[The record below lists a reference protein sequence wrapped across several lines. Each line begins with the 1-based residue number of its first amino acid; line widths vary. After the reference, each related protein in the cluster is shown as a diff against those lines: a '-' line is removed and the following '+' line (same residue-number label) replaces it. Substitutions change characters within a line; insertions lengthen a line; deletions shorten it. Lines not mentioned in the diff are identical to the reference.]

1 MMDFAL
7 ARLNMVESQI
17 RTNKVSSR
25 RLLELLEK
33 LPRERFVG
41 KGQESIAYV
50 DRDLKIGT
58 ERYLMDPMVLARLL
72 QAADPGP
79 GDMVLDI
86 ACGSAYSTSL
96 LAGLAATVVALECEP
111 QLVTYGNEILNELG
125 IDNAV
130 VVEGQLSGGYP
141 KQGPYDVIVI
151 GGAVQFIPEAI
162 TDQLAEGGRLA
173 TVLVDAEGLGR
184 AVLVQRMNGLLSQRV
199 LFDAN
204 SKPLKEFQKAS
215 EFVF

>member
-1 MMDFAL
+1 MTDFAL

-17 RTNKVSSR
+17 RTNKVSSP
-25 RLLELLEK
+25 RLIELLEK
-33 LPRERFVG
+33 LPRERFVR

-50 DRDLKIGT
+50 DRDLKIGDD
-58 ERYLMDPMVLARLL
+58 RYLMDPMVLARLL

-79 GDMVLDI
+79 DDMVLDI
-86 ACGSAYSTSL
+86 ACGSAYSASL

-111 QLVTYGNEILNELG
+111 QLVTYGNEILNDLG

-141 KQGPYDVIVI
+141 KQGPYDVILV
-151 GGAVQFIPEAI
+151 GGAVQFMPETI
-162 TDQLAEGGRLA
+162 TDQLAEGGRLV
-173 TVLVDAEGLGR
+173 TVMVDAEGLGR
-184 AVLVQRMNGLLSQRV
+184 AVLIQRINGLLSQRV

-204 SKPLKEFQKAS
+204 SKPLKEFQKAA

>member
-1 MMDFAL
+1 MTDFAL

-17 RTNKVSSR
+17 RTNKVSSAR
-25 RLLELLEK
+25 MLELLEK
-33 LPRERFVG
+33 LPRERFVR

-50 DRDLKIGT
+50 DRDLKIGND
-58 ERYLMDPMVLARLL
+58 RYLMDPMVLARLL

-79 GDMVLDI
+79 DDIVLDI
-86 ACGSAYSTSL
+86 ACGSAYSASL

-111 QLVTYGNEILNELG
+111 QLVAYGNEILNELG

-130 VVEGQLSGGYP
+130 VVEGQLGGGYP

-151 GGAVQFIPEAI
+151 GGAVEFIPEAI

-173 TVLVDAEGLGR
+173 TVLFDAEGLGR
-184 AVLVQRMNGLLSQRV
+184 AILVQRINGRLSQRV

-204 SKPLKEFQKAS
+204 SKPLKEFQKAA